1 VPQAQLWS
9 ADFASTY
16 GDGRAHEKLSAAIA
30 DFTTPGVVY
39 GRPAADCT
47 PEEVAL
53 DAWEQIKRHVNKPG
67 AEVLTDQ
74 MLLSWDID
82 RGMRLRNGHL
92 VSEDPLVL
100 PTVGTGKYKPGVTT
114 GLPNLVLAGDYLD
127 RPWEVANMEG
137 ASHNGRRAANAVL
150 ERAGSRETPAA
161 TVAPYRPPEW
171 EPLKQIDED
180 RYRRGQPNVLDVD
193 LNLDAVKQLLGGLL
207 HA

>member
-1 VPQAQLWS
+1 
-9 ADFASTY
+9 
-16 GDGRAHEKLSAAIA
+16 
-30 DFTTPGVVY
+30 
-39 GRPAADCT
+39 
-47 PEEVAL
+47 
-53 DAWEQIKRHVNKPG
+53 
-67 AEVLTDQ
+67 
-74 MLLSWDID
+74 
-82 RGMRLRNGHL
+82 
-92 VSEDPLVL
+92 LVL

-127 RPWEVANMEG
+127 SPWEVANMEA